1 MVDAL
6 LGISNVSANAL
17 LVLLCLRCFR
27 ILLTIGVDTHFFID
41 LVDIR
46 MHYAFDLMNKYEQ
59 DPTPRVAIITSMRG
73 GTPYAKDRPYIATV
87 FVNNVG
93 GSTFHVLMPPN
104 RVWLRMCKRI
114 SISKSLTVRPD
125 LPSCLPKS
133 RGCHTMVVR
142 TDTIATANDTNACYS
157 KRNDN
162 HLPLQVLSDC
172 AKR

>member
-104 RVWLRMCKRI
+104 CGLV
-114 SISKSLTVRPD
+114 THVQ
-125 LPSCLPKS
+125 
-133 RGCHTMVVR
+133 
-142 TDTIATANDTNACYS
+142 TDQYQQELDSAARLAI
-157 KRNDN
+157 
-162 HLPLQVLSDC
+162 VL
-172 AKR
+172 A